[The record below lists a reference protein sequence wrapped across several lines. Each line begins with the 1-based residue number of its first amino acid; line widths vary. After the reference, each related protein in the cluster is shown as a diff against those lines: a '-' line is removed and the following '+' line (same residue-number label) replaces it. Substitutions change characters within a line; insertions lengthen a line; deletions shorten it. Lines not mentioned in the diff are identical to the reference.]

1 VGHLTLAA
9 KIMAKNGPSE
19 DERIR
24 DRQAKKTAYKDQQ
37 RQEQLTAQREAK
49 REHQRVGGM
58 VKPHG
63 MAVERL
69 RQLADEYRKQPM
81 PFSPSHPVDTK
92 NEQEDDEDIV
102 HLIIEAITGG

>member
-1 VGHLTLAA
+1 
-9 KIMAKNGPSE
+9 
-19 DERIR
+19 
-24 DRQAKKTAYKDQQ
+24 
-37 RQEQLTAQREAK
+37 
-49 REHQRVGGM
+49 M

-63 MAVERL
+63 IAVERL